1 MLSVGQK
8 ALLSSLIPLFEEP
21 ENPFKYA
28 CPSDMNHMGWVSAF
42 ASLTKVE
49 RELHA
54 GSLEEGELEKVQGVF
69 DRYLTSMVICGFQ
82 VNGRLVGQEES
93 PIHYAAKR
101 GALIVLHTLI
111 KKGADVNGYSYETW
125 GKTPLSEATLAD
137 QIAAARL
144 LIEHGADVNKF
155 DNDSIRETTLPF
167 HRVMSPEMA
176 ALLVE
181 RGCAVNAC
189 GNEVFQKTALHWAAH
204 CGRPDTIF
212 ALLQLGAIDTSYPD
226 AGSALDVARK
236 VQNGTFSLMMARGAK
251 IEPWIA
257 QFSVTLLSP
266 RKDKVE

>member
-21 ENPFKYA
+21 ENPYKDA
-28 CPSDMNHMGWVSAF
+28 CPSDTNHMGWVTSLF
-42 ASLTKVE
+42 ALTKVE
-49 RELHA
+49 RDLHA
-54 GSLEEGELEKVQGVF
+54 ESLEEGEIEKVRGVF
-69 DRYLTSMVICGFQ
+69 DRYITSMVTCGFQ
-82 VNGRLVGQEES
+82 INASLLGQGNY
-93 PIHYAAKR
+93 PIHHAAAR
-101 GALIVLHTLI
+101 GALLVLNSLI
-111 KKGADVNGYSYETW
+111 KWGADVNGYSHKTW
-125 GKTPLSEATLAD
+125 GRTPLSETMFSN

-155 DNDSIRETTLPF
+155 DRDNVRETSLPI

-176 ALLVE
+176 ALLVKH
-181 RGCAVNAC
+181 GSSINAC
-189 GNEVFQKTALHWAAH
+189 GHEVFAKTALHWAAH

-212 ALLQLGAIDTSYPD
+212 ALLQLGAVDTSYPD

-236 VQNGTFSLMMARGAK
+236 VQDGTYSLMMARGAK

-257 QFSVTLLSP
+257 EFSVTLLSP